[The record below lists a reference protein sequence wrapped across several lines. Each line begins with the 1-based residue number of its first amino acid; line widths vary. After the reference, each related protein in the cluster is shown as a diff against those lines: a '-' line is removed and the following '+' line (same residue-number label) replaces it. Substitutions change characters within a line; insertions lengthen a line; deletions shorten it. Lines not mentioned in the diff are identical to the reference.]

1 MGPVPRDAQLSLLAV
16 GPTASHLTEDSIS
29 TTFCFSLFPTW
40 TKNTSPLAQL
50 HCSSPAPGVTLRCAK
65 EMPADEDAVAGAPCG
80 ACRTLRCRCAPR
92 CVFAAYF
99 SAEEFAAVHG
109 VFGASNV
116 SKMPK
121 DMGLPEQRRL
131 AVDTL
136 VQEARARDPTFDHV
150 SYLCILQ
157 EVNDKYREQVDDAR
171 EEFDAEVASEPVDV
185 AAAGLEAQAQVDAAL
200 QHEQDY
206 RLLGGWGATT
216 GEQQHLVA
224 QDAENEDEHGII
236 LGHGHP
242 AELSQEILQL
252 QELLDMAEL
261 SRNRKQQIIQKTEMG
276 RYWDAAAGGAREH
289 DLLTM
294 MQQAP
299 AAAWQ
304 HQYPAPQYAGIR
316 GGPGGP
322 QEMPQP
328 MEEACTAEFATGM
341 GIMSQQ
347 FASAQPYHDPAA
359 VPHASPWL
367 QRMAEAQ
374 QSAAASQVASEQDM
388 LLLLLLQQHQVAAA
402 ELMSAGGARQFDNV
416 AAQYDD
422 TEVTLGYGYGHP
434 DMHQHQQVAAAG
446 QVAGVHVDMNPR
458 EMTQQQHAQQG
469 LDIALGNANGHLDGE
484 TEAMLQEL
492 AALLEQAGKQETI
505 RRQGVATG
513 MGQWDAVTGI
523 AWEQDV
529 TTMTHQ
535 QSPDAAAWLQ
545 VQEMLERME
554 EASSTREFA
563 EIIARQAE
571 ARYAQ
576 EELGVTLGNGH
587 LDWSTQ
593 DILQA
598 QELFAMA
605 ELARKQEM
613 VRNQVAAAA
622 LAREQEMIAQQQ
634 QHPVAQYS
642 GTELDFSLWQGPGPG
657 HGHPYWHQPTMQQM
671 LQEKQLPTVQQLL
684 QEQQLADAIGF
695 GTHQA
700 STTLVPQYA
709 NGEHGS
715 GTGAAMAFQSP
726 GSHKDAPFPLYV
738 GL

>member
-1 MGPVPRDAQLSLLAV
+1 
-16 GPTASHLTEDSIS
+16 
-29 TTFCFSLFPTW
+29 
-40 TKNTSPLAQL
+40 
-50 HCSSPAPGVTLRCAK
+50 
-65 EMPADEDAVAGAPCG
+65 MPADEDAVAGAPCG
-80 ACRTLRCRCAPR
+80 ACRTLRCRCVPR

-116 SKMPK
+116 SKMPE
-121 DMGLPEQRRL
+121 DIGLPEQRRL

-136 VQEARARDPTFDHV
+136 VQEARAWARDPTFDRV
-150 SYLCILQ
+150 SYLCILQDQ

-185 AAAGLEAQAQVDAAL
+185 AAAGLEAQAQAQVDAAL

-216 GEQQHLVA
+216 GEQQHLVT
-224 QDAENEDEHGII
+224 QDAENEHGII

-276 RYWDAAAGGAREH
+276 QYWDAAAGGAREQ
-289 DLLTM
+289 DLVTM

-316 GGPGGP
+316 G
-322 QEMPQP
+322 
-328 MEEACTAEFATGM
+328 M

-347 FASAQPYHDPAA
+347 FASAQPYHDHDPAA

-367 QRMAEAQ
+367 QRMPEAQ
-374 QSAAASQVASEQDM
+374 QPAAASQVASEQDM

-402 ELMSAGGARQFDNV
+402 GLMSAGGARQLDNV

-422 TEVTLGYGYGHP
+422 TEVALGYGYGHP
-434 DMHQHQQVAAAG
+434 DMHQHQHQQVAAAG
-446 QVAGVHVDMNPR
+446 QVAGVHDDMNPR

-469 LDIALGNANGHLDGE
+469 LDIALGNGHLDGE

-505 RRQGVATG
+505 RKQQGVATG

-545 VQEMLERME
+545 VQEMLEQME
-554 EASSTREFA
+554 EASSTPEFA

-613 VRNQVAAAA
+613 VRNLVAAAA

-634 QHPVAQYS
+634 QQHPVAQYS
-642 GTELDFSLWQGPGPG
+642 GTEFDISLWQGPGPG

-726 GSHKDAPFPLYV
+726 ASHKDAPFPFPFPLYV

>member
-1 MGPVPRDAQLSLLAV
+1 MPRDAQLSLLAV
-16 GPTASHLTEDSIS
+16 GPTASHLTEDSIPND
-29 TTFCFSLFPTW
+29 FLFFSVPNEDEQHLPTC
-40 TKNTSPLAQL
+40 TVALLQPSARR
-50 HCSSPAPGVTLRCAK
+50 HPALRCAK
-65 EMPADEDAVAGAPCG
+65 EMPADGGAVAGAPCG
-80 ACRTLRCRCAPR
+80 ACRTLRCRCVPR

-116 SKMPK
+116 SKMPE
-121 DMGLPEQRRL
+121 DIELPEQRRL

-136 VQEARARDPTFDHV
+136 VEEARAWARDPTFDRV
-150 SYLCILQ
+150 SYLWILQDQ

-171 EEFDAEVASEPVDV
+171 EELDADVASDPVDV
-185 AAAGLEAQAQVDAAL
+185 AAAGLEAQAQAQVDAAL

-216 GEQQHLVA
+216 GEQQHLVT
-224 QDAENEDEHGII
+224 QDAENEHGII

-276 RYWDAAAGGAREH
+276 QYWDAAAGGAREQ
-289 DLLTM
+289 DLVTM

-316 GGPGGP
+316 G
-322 QEMPQP
+322 
-328 MEEACTAEFATGM
+328 M

-347 FASAQPYHDPAA
+347 FASAQPYHDHDPAA

-367 QRMAEAQ
+367 QRMPEAQ
-374 QSAAASQVASEQDM
+374 QPAAASQAASEQDM
-388 LLLLLLQQHQVAAA
+388 MLLLLLQQHQVAAA
-402 ELMSAGGARQFDNV
+402 GLMSAGGARQFENV

-434 DMHQHQQVAAAG
+434 DMHLHQQVAAAG
-446 QVAGVHVDMNPR
+446 QVAGVHDDMNPRYGAAAVLAER

-469 LDIALGNANGHLDGE
+469 LDIALGNGHLDGE

-505 RRQGVATG
+505 RKQQGVATG

-545 VQEMLERME
+545 VQEMLEQME
-554 EASSTREFA
+554 EASSTPEFA

-571 ARYAQ
+571 ARYAH
-576 EELGVTLGNGH
+576 EELGITLGNGH
-587 LDWSTQ
+587 PDWSTQ
-593 DILQA
+593 DILQV

-605 ELARKQEM
+605 ELSRKQEM

-634 QHPVAQYS
+634 QQQQQHPVAQYS
-642 GTELDFSLWQGPGPG
+642 GTELDISLWQGPG

-726 GSHKDAPFPLYV
+726 GSDKDAPFPFPFPLYV

>member
-1 MGPVPRDAQLSLLAV
+1 
-16 GPTASHLTEDSIS
+16 
-29 TTFCFSLFPTW
+29 
-40 TKNTSPLAQL
+40 
-50 HCSSPAPGVTLRCAK
+50 
-65 EMPADEDAVAGAPCG
+65 MPADGGAVAGAPCG
-80 ACRTLRCRCAPR
+80 ACRTLRCRCVPR

-116 SKMPK
+116 SKMPE
-121 DMGLPEQRRL
+121 DIGLPEQRRL

-136 VQEARARDPTFDHV
+136 VEEARAWARDPTFDRV
-150 SYLCILQ
+150 SYLCILQDQ

-185 AAAGLEAQAQVDAAL
+185 AAAGLEAQAQAQVDAAL

-216 GEQQHLVA
+216 GEQQHLVT
-224 QDAENEDEHGII
+224 QDAENEHGII

-276 RYWDAAAGGAREH
+276 QYWDAAAGGAREH

-316 GGPGGP
+316 GGPGGH

-347 FASAQPYHDPAA
+347 FASAQPYHDHDPAA

-367 QRMAEAQ
+367 QRMPEAQ
-374 QSAAASQVASEQDM
+374 QPAAASQVASEQDM

-402 ELMSAGGARQFDNV
+402 GLMSAGGARQLDNV

-422 TEVTLGYGYGHP
+422 TEVALGYGYGHP
-434 DMHQHQQVAAAG
+434 DMHQHQHQQVAAAG
-446 QVAGVHVDMNPR
+446 QVAGVDDDMNPR

-469 LDIALGNANGHLDGE
+469 LDIALGNGHLDGE

-505 RRQGVATG
+505 RKQQGVATG

-545 VQEMLERME
+545 VQEMLEQME
-554 EASSTREFA
+554 EASSTPEFA
-563 EIIARQAE
+563 EIIAWQAE

-576 EELGVTLGNGH
+576 EELAITLGNDH
-587 LDWSTQ
+587 PDWSTQ

-613 VRNQVAAAA
+613 VRNLVAAAA

-634 QHPVAQYS
+634 QHPEAQYS
-642 GTELDFSLWQGPGPG
+642 GTELDISLWQGPG

-726 GSHKDAPFPLYV
+726 GSDKDAPFPFPFPLYV

>member
-1 MGPVPRDAQLSLLAV
+1 
-16 GPTASHLTEDSIS
+16 
-29 TTFCFSLFPTW
+29 
-40 TKNTSPLAQL
+40 
-50 HCSSPAPGVTLRCAK
+50 
-65 EMPADEDAVAGAPCG
+65 MPEDEDAVAGAPCG
-80 ACRTLRCRCAPR
+80 ACRTPRCRCVPR

-116 SKMPK
+116 SKMPE
-121 DMGLPEQRRL
+121 DIGLPEQRRL

-136 VQEARARDPTFDHV
+136 VQEARAWTWARDPTFDRV

-157 EVNDKYREQVDDAR
+157 DVNDKYREQVDDAR

-206 RLLGGWGATT
+206 RLLDGWGATT
-216 GEQQHLVA
+216 GEQQQHLVA
-224 QDAENEDEHGII
+224 QDAENEHGII

-261 SRNRKQQIIQKTEMG
+261 SRNRKQQIIHKTEMG
-276 RYWDAAAGGAREH
+276 QYWDAAAGGAREH

-304 HQYPAPQYAGIR
+304 HQYPAQQYAGIR

-347 FASAQPYHDPAA
+347 FASAQPYHDHDPAA

-367 QRMAEAQ
+367 QRMPEAQ
-374 QSAAASQVASEQDM
+374 QPAAASQVASEQDI

-402 ELMSAGGARQFDNV
+402 GLISAGGARQFDNV

-422 TEVTLGYGYGHP
+422 TDVTLGYGYGHP
-434 DMHQHQQVAAAG
+434 DMHQHQHQHQQVAAAG
-446 QVAGVHVDMNPR
+446 QVVGVHDMNPRYGAAAVLAER

-469 LDIALGNANGHLDGE
+469 LDIALGNANGHLDSE

-505 RRQGVATG
+505 RKLGVATG

-535 QSPDAAAWLQ
+535 QSPDAAAWVQ
-545 VQEMLERME
+545 VQEMLEQME
-554 EASSTREFA
+554 EASSTPEFA

-576 EELGVTLGNGH
+576 EELGITLGNGH
-587 LDWSTQ
+587 PDWSTQ

-634 QHPVAQYS
+634 QHPEAQYS
-642 GTELDFSLWQGPGPG
+642 ATELDISLWQCPGHG

-684 QEQQLADAIGF
+684 QEQQLVDAIGF

-726 GSHKDAPFPLYV
+726 ASHKDAPFPFPFPLYV